1 MVRDKDFYKTYYI
14 NQAAQKGG
22 NLPAFQG
29 ALSQR
34 GYGIGSWLKGLY
46 RWAVPKVSSAASAVG
61 RAALKEG
68 AGLAQDVLSG
78 ENVKESAVKRL
89 KQTGKRAFNDM
100 TSQNASQ
107 SQTGAGRKKGRKRK
121 ATSKS
126 VTLASTKKRKT
137 SPTEYPLFNEYGT
150 PY

>member
-1 MVRDKDFYKTYYI
+1 MVHDKDFYKTYYI
-14 NQAAQKGG
+14 NQAEQNGG
-22 NLPAFQG
+22 NLPAYYG

-34 GYGIGSWLKGLY
+34 GYGIGSWLKGLF
-46 RWAVPKVSSAASAVG
+46 RWASPKLSSAASAVG

-78 ENVKESAVKRL
+78 ENLKDSATKRL
-89 KQTGKRAFNDM
+89 RQTGKRTVDEL

-107 SQTGAGRKKGRKRK
+107 SGAGRKKGTKRK
-121 ATSKS
+121 TATKS
-126 VTLASTKKRKT
+126 VTSSSAKKQKT
-137 SPTEYPLFNEYGT
+137 SQPEYPLFNEYGT